1 MLSLPRCHA
10 LYKRGWKTKLSDKH
24 LTGSDSINF
33 DRRWRPALTAF
44 FSRRVSVRDEVE
56 DLTQETLL
64 RALNSKETA
73 TAADGYI
80 FQIAQNLLID
90 RARRSKVRKLHA
102 QSVLADKLRDH
113 DPLHPA
119 RILES
124 RSQVETLLAIL
135 QTLPERTRTIFIL
148 YRIEN
153 MSQDAIAQTFG
164 ISVSAVKQQVAK
176 AMGALGRAMQEPL

>member
-1 MLSLPRCHA
+1 MQGRRECELTDP
-10 LYKRGWKTKLSDKH
+10 KH
-24 LTGSDSINF
+24 HHDESIDF
-33 DRRWRPALTAF
+33 DRRWRPALRSF
-44 FSRRVSVRDEVE
+44 FSRRLGRVDEVE

-64 RALNSKETA
+64 RALNGERTA
-73 TAADGYI
+73 EAADGYI

-90 RARRSKVRKLHA
+90 RARRAKVRNLHA
-102 QSVLADKLRDH
+102 QSLLADKLRDH

-119 RILES
+119 RILEGRS
-124 RSQVETLLAIL
+124 RVETLLAIL
-135 QTLPERTRTIFIL
+135 QTLPERTQTIFIL

-176 AMGALGRAMQEPL
+176 AMGILGRAMQETS

>member
-1 MLSLPRCHA
+1 MSEQHRP
-10 LYKRGWKTKLSDKH
+10 D
-24 LTGSDSINF
+24 SDSINF

-44 FSRRVSVRDEVE
+44 FSRRVSARDEVE
-56 DLTQETLL
+56 DLTQEALL
-64 RALNSKETA
+64 RALSSKETA
-73 TAADGYI
+73 AADGYI

-90 RARRSKVRKLHA
+90 RARRSKVRNLHA
-102 QSVLADKLRDH
+102 QCVLADKLRDH

-153 MSQDAIAQTFG
+153 MSQYAIAQTFG

>member
-1 MLSLPRCHA
+1 MRYA
-10 LYKRGWKTKLSDKH
+10 FEAGKLE
-24 LTGSDSINF
+24 LTDRRQLDSESIKF

-44 FSRRVSVRDEVE
+44 FNRRVGSRDEVD

-64 RALNSKETA
+64 RALRSDQTA
-73 TAADGYI
+73 EAADGYI

-90 RARRSKVRKLHA
+90 RARRSKVRNLHA
-102 QSVLADKLRDH
+102 QTVLADKLRDH

-119 RILES
+119 RILEA
-124 RSQVETLLAIL
+124 RSQVEALFATLH
-135 QTLPERTRTIFIL
+135 TLPERTQTIFIL

-153 MSQDAIAQTFG
+153 MSQDAIAQAFG

-176 AMGALGRAMQEPL
+176 AMGALGRTVQEP